1 MRKLIFN
8 IYACGMSDKTFTKQI
23 MIYRPFNTTTK
34 IFSEEELRELGIT
47 YVSDLVEDIKR
58 DHTMRDVLGEWGL
71 ENISAKTI
79 YIQHRKYLLG
89 LLDNKT
95 IEDIFEYFDSEN
107 LKLAYF
113 IVVGGASIHNETS
126 YRFTVH
132 PDEDIHRHMPHVHVS
147 KDDVEIRYSLETL
160 QPIDSLVNPHRRDNK
175 KIIIPFLKKNQKKLL
190 GFWQLYMDGYVS
202 PAITQE
208 GQQFYVES

>member
-1 MRKLIFN
+1 MRKLKFN
-8 IYACGMSDKTFTKQI
+8 IYVCGMSDKTFTKQI
-23 MIYRPFNTTTK
+23 MIYRPINTTTK
-34 IFSEEELRELGIT
+34 IFSEEDLRELGIT
-47 YVSDLVEDIKR
+47 YVSDLVENIKR
-58 DHTMRDVLGEWGL
+58 DHAMRDVLGEWGL
-71 ENISAKTI
+71 ENINTKTI
-79 YIQHRKYLLG
+79 YIQHQKYLLG

-95 IEDIFEYFDSEN
+95 IEEIFDYFNSEN
-107 LKLAYF
+107 LKFAYF
-113 IVVGGASIHNETS
+113 IVGGASIHNETS

-202 PAITQE
+202 PEITQE
-208 GQQFYVES
+208 GQQFYVY